1 MSRSCINYE
10 KSQREIFISFHV
22 SRLTTSPVMKKSF
35 TRYGVGFDVSK
46 KEFAVC
52 FKALDEQEV
61 EKILGTHK
69 FPNTAKGFQELT
81 TWIERKRKDKEIP
94 CRMIM
99 EVTGVYHENLIYFLQ
114 EQGYYVSLELGK
126 RVKNYLN
133 SLGYDTKTDKE
144 DAKGIASM
152 ALYRKLPLWQ
162 PASKEFHQSKQLIR
176 HRSRLVSNRVAY
188 HNQLH
193 AHQTG
198 HHPEP
203 AVGRSIKRHIKQL
216 NKEIKELDQEIAK
229 RMKADV
235 ELWERVKLIVD
246 TLPGVG
252 LLTMAIVLAETD
264 AFSNVYS
271 AKQLTRYAGY
281 DVIEKQ
287 SGKFSGKTKISKQGN
302 ARLRSAMYMPAMSH
316 VRTVKE
322 GNLLNLYKRLLPRT
336 GGLGKKALT
345 AVQRKLLCLIYA
357 LWKSGQAY
365 DPNHQPTS
373 PKKATAAPQNEGSPA
388 TEARLHGIDQPVAEL
403 PTAIT

>member
-1 MSRSCINYE
+1 
-10 KSQREIFISFHV
+10 
-22 SRLTTSPVMKKSF
+22 MKQSII
-35 TRYGVGFDVSK
+35 RYGVGFDVSMK
-46 KEFAVC
+46 DFAVC
-52 FKALDEQEV
+52 FKALDQDEV
-61 EKILGTHK
+61 EKIKGTHK
-69 FPNTAKGFQELT
+69 FPNTAKGFKAAAA
-81 TWIERKRKDKEIP
+81 WIEQKRKDKNIP
-94 CRMIM
+94 CRMVM
-99 EVTGVYHENLIYFLQ
+99 EVTGIYHENLIYFLH

-126 RVKNYLN
+126 RVKSYLK

-162 PASKEFHQSKQLIR
+162 PASKEFHQAKQLIR

-216 NKEIKELDQEIAK
+216 NKEIKELDQQITT

-264 AFSNVYS
+264 AFSNVRS

-281 DVIEKQ
+281 DIIEKQ
-287 SGKFSGKTKISKQGN
+287 SGKFIGKTKISKQGN

-316 VRTVKE
+316 LRTVKE
-322 GNLLNLYKRLLPRT
+322 GNLLNLYKRLMPRT
-336 GGLGKKALT
+336 GGLTKKATT

-365 DPNHQPTS
+365 DPNHQPAS
-373 PKKATAAPQNEGSPA
+373 PKRTATTPQNEGSPA
-388 TEARLHGIDQPVAEL
+388 TEAGLHGIAQPAAEL
-403 PTAIT
+403 PAAIT